1 MVKYCSTAIT
11 FAEVPD
17 EVSLSIQI
25 TNCQNR
31 CKGCHSPFLRDDFG
45 KDLEKDL
52 PDLLKRYKEQI
63 TCVCFMGEGNDIL
76 GLQKCIDLVKE
87 NNLKTCVYSG
97 EDTGEY
103 TWYLNLDYWKTGSY
117 MEEYG
122 PLNSKTTNQR
132 MYHIIDTIENNKIY
146 TKFEDITYKFWPKT
160 LEENYES

>member
-45 KDLEKDL
+45 EDLEKDL
-52 PDLLKRYKEQI
+52 SNLLERYKEQI

-76 GLQKCIDLVKE
+76 GLQKCIDLVKKY
-87 NNLKTCVYSG
+87 NLKTCVYSG

-103 TWYLNLDYWKTGSY
+103 SWYLNLDYLKV
-117 MEEYG
+117 G
-122 PLNSKTTNQR
+122 PYIPERGGLNNKYTNQK
-132 MYHIIDTIENNKIY
+132 MYKITDTFDKNKMY
-146 TKFEDITYKFWPKT
+146 TNFEDITYKFWPKE
-160 LEENYES
+160 LEEDYES

>member
-45 KDLEKDL
+45 EDLEKDL
-52 PDLLKRYKEQI
+52 PNLLERYKEQI

-76 GLQKCIDLVKE
+76 GLQRCIDLVKKY
-87 NNLKTCVYSG
+87 NLKTCVYYG
-97 EDTGEY
+97 EDT
-103 TWYLNLDYWKTGSY
+103 
-117 MEEYG
+117 
-122 PLNSKTTNQR
+122 
-132 MYHIIDTIENNKIY
+132 
-146 TKFEDITYKFWPKT
+146 
-160 LEENYES
+160 

>member
-31 CKGCHSPFLRDDFG
+31 CKGCHSPFLRNDFG
-45 KDLEKDL
+45 EDLEKDL
-52 PDLLKRYKEQI
+52 PALLERYKEQI

-76 GLQKCIDLVKE
+76 GLQRCIDLVKKY
-87 NNLKTCVYSG
+87 NLKTCVYSG

-103 TWYLNLDYWKTGSY
+103 TWYLNLDYLKV
-117 MEEYG
+117 G
-122 PLNSKTTNQR
+122 PYIPERGGLNNKHTNQK
-132 MYHIIDTIENNKIY
+132 MYKITDTISKNK
-146 TKFEDITYKFWPKT
+146 TVTNFEDITYKFWPKE

>member
-45 KDLEKDL
+45 VDLEKDL
-52 PDLLKRYKEQI
+52 PNLLERYKEQI
-63 TCVCFMGEGNDIL
+63 TCVCFMGEGNDVP
-76 GLQKCIDLVKE
+76 GLQRCIDLVKKY
-87 NNLKTCVYSG
+87 NLKTCVYSG

-103 TWYLNLDYWKTGSY
+103 TWYLNLDYLKV
-117 MEEYG
+117 G
-122 PLNSKTTNQR
+122 PYIPERGGLNNKYTNQK
-132 MYHIIDTIENNKIY
+132 MYRITDTFDKNKMY
-146 TKFEDITYKFWPKT
+146 TNFEDITYKFWPKE
-160 LEENYES
+160 LEEDYES

>member
-45 KDLEKDL
+45 EDLEKDL
-52 PDLLKRYKEQI
+52 PNLLERYKEQI
-63 TCVCFMGEGNDIL
+63 TCVCFMGEGNDVP
-76 GLQKCIDLVKE
+76 GLQRCIDLVKKY
-87 NNLKTCVYSG
+87 NLKTCVYSG

-103 TWYLNLDYWKTGSY
+103 TWYLNLDYLKV
-117 MEEYG
+117 G
-122 PLNSKTTNQR
+122 PYIPERGGLNNKYTNQK
-132 MYHIIDTIENNKIY
+132 MYRITDTFDKNKMY
-146 TKFEDITYKFWPKT
+146 TNFEDITYKFWPKE
-160 LEENYES
+160 LEEDYES